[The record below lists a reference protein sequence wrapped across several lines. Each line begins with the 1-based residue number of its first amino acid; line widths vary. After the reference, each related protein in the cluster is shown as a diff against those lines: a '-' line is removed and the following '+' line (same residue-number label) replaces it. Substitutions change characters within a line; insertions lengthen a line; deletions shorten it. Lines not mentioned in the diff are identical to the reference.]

1 MFARIEKESTLNH
14 MLHIIL
20 LILKI
25 IGIILLCILGVV
37 FLAVCCVL
45 FVPVRYRV
53 EIFREERDGKPPV
66 VVRAQIT
73 WMLHLVNILACYPA
87 DVYVRVRIF
96 LFTLFRIPEAE
107 HKKRTGRIEK
117 EKDISEP
124 KETPS
129 EDKKDTGNQ
138 VSVRKE
144 ADPEPES
151 RENESE
157 KPVQESAESTGGII
171 KKIHD
176 LLEKIK
182 QILQRIKE
190 AVENIQ
196 YTIRHFCDKMKTMS
210 DNIQYYQSVIESEPF
225 RSSWSLCRKQIGIIM
240 KGLKPDKFE
249 ADLIVGMDDPA
260 ATGKIL
266 AACGVLYPFIGQ
278 HVRVA
283 GDFERAHVEGWVYI
297 KGRIRAFTFLWI
309 AVKVY
314 MNKDIRTLIKL
325 LKKEAV

>member
-1 MFARIEKESTLNH
+1 

-25 IGIILLCILGVV
+25 IGIVLLCILGVM
-37 FLAVCCVL
+37 LLTVCCVL

-53 EIFREERDGKPPV
+53 EISREEGEGKPPV

-73 WMLHLVNILACYPA
+73 WMLQLVNILACYPA

-107 HKKRTGRIEK
+107 HKKKTCRREK
-117 EKDISEP
+117 EKYTSEP
-124 KETPS
+124 KDAPS
-129 EDKKDTGNQ
+129 EDKKNIEDQ
-138 VSVRKE
+138 ISVRKDF
-144 ADPEPES
+144 DPEAESPEH
-151 RENESE
+151 ESE
-157 KPVQESAESTGGII
+157 EPAQEEAAGSPAGII
-171 KKIHD
+171 NKIRN

-182 QILQRIKE
+182 QILQKMKAAI
-190 AVENIQ
+190 ENIQ
-196 YTIRHFCDKMKTMS
+196 YTIRHFCDKMKSML
-210 DNIQYYQSVIESEPF
+210 DNIQYYQGVIESEPF
-225 RSSWSLCRKQIGIIM
+225 QNSWFLCRKQIGIIL
-240 KGLKPDKFE
+240 KELKPDKFE
-249 ADLIVGMDDPA
+249 ADLIIGMDDPA

-266 AACGVLYPFIGQ
+266 AVCGILYPFFGQ

-283 GDFERAHVEGWVYI
+283 GDFERMHVEGWVYI
-297 KGRIRAFTFLWI
+297 KGRIRAVTFLRI

-314 MNKDIRTLIKL
+314 LNKDVRTLIKL